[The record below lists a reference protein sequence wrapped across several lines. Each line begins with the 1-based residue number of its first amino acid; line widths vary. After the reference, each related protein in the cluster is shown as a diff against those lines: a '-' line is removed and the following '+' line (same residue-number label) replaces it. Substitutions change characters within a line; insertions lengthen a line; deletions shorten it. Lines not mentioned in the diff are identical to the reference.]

1 MSLELG
7 DRVLRG
13 EVCNTSWYGTDGW
26 LEVRGIEHPVRLD
39 LTGNCDADLAGCR
52 IRFEVPDA
60 EAKGT
65 SGGSPSPRFA
75 TEQVGPTGVMTA
87 RRGVYLEW
95 FGQNGR
101 VVVDLPNAVVELVE
115 RVELKPPPSIGE
127 LPPEPEPP
135 VADEDEEDED
145 EEPGLLPETLENQF
159 EEDAE
164 AINRAIRGEE
174 EKPSRRGE
182 SADEDIREMELMDAL
197 IESGPG
203 EPLFELFDSPLRLPR
218 PETLDDAGVEK
229 ALKALLAQLAVFNVA
244 LAVCPHYSIRDAYRL
259 MLERI
264 CPNEHAYSELRGT
277 GWIQHFMTH
286 ESCPLCE
293 AEAEREYEEMER
305 KREEKGDEPPAGEW
319 EEGPI
324 DDDDMPF

>member
-1 MSLELG
+1 LL
-7 DRVLRG
+7 
-13 EVCNTSWYGTDGW
+13 
-26 LEVRGIEHPVRLD
+26 
-39 LTGNCDADLAGCR
+39 
-52 IRFEVPDA
+52 
-60 EAKGT
+60 
-65 SGGSPSPRFA
+65 
-75 TEQVGPTGVMTA
+75 
-87 RRGVYLEW
+87 
-95 FGQNGR
+95 
-101 VVVDLPNAVVELVE
+101 E
-115 RVELKPPPSIGE
+115 RVELKAPPGIGE
-127 LPPEPEPP
+127 LPPEPQPR
-135 VADEDEEDED
+135 AASAGHNEEQED
-145 EEPGLLPETLENQF
+145 EEPRLLPETLEHQF

-174 EKPSRRGE
+174 EKPARRGE

-203 EPLFELFDSPLRLPR
+203 EPLFELFEGPLRLPR

-229 ALKALLAQLAVFNVA
+229 ALKSLLAQLAVFNVA

-293 AEAEREYEEMER
+293 AEADREYEEMER
-305 KREEKGDEPPAGEW
+305 KRQEKGDEPPANEW
-319 EEGPI
+319 DEPP
-324 DDDDMPF
+324 DDEDVPF

>member
-1 MSLELG
+1 MSVELG
-7 DRVLRG
+7 GRVVRG
-13 EVCNTSWYGTDGW
+13 EVCNTSWYNTDGW
-26 LEVRGIEHPVRLD
+26 LQVRGVKHPVRLD
-39 LTGNCDADLAGCR
+39 LTGNCGPDLAGCR

-60 EAKGT
+60 EEEDGPDDR
-65 SGGSPSPRFA
+65 PSPRFA
-75 TEQVGPTGVMTA
+75 TEQVGPTGVITA

-101 VVVDLPNAVVELVE
+101 VVVDLPHAVVELLE
-115 RVELKPPPSIGE
+115 RVELKPPPGIGE
-127 LPPEPEPP
+127 LPPEPESSDD
-135 VADEDEEDED
+135 DEEEDED
-145 EEPGLLPETLENQF
+145 EEPHLLPETLEHQF

-174 EKPSRRGE
+174 ERPARRE
-182 SADEDIREMELMDAL
+182 SADEDVREMELMDAL

-203 EPLFELFDSPLRLPR
+203 EPLVELFEGPLRLPR
-218 PETLDDAGVEK
+218 PEALDDAGVEM
-229 ALKALLAQLAVFNVA
+229 ALKSLLAQLAVFNVA
-244 LAVCPHYSIRDAYRL
+244 LSVCPHYSIRDAYKL

-293 AEAEREYEEMER
+293 AEADREYEEMER
-305 KREEKGDEPPAGEW
+305 KRQERGDEPPTNEW
-319 EEGPI
+319 DEEPP
-324 DDDDMPF
+324 DDEDIPF